1 MPLFDL
7 RLIVDL
13 IAPTKRVE
21 YSDRQL
27 QHAQAL
33 WEENRTVMHSQ
44 DRKLAQSLLE
54 R

>member
-1 MPLFDL
+1 MPLFDR

-13 IAPTKRVE
+13 IAPAKQVE

-33 WEENRTVMHSQ
+33 LEENRTVMDSH
-44 DRKLAQSLLE
+44 DHRLAQSLLE